1 MPADASGDV
10 FIRHRDVVLDALLSD
25 PALGPTAAS
34 DPVSGPSSRPVSGAV
49 VAPGSMPAAVPPPGG
64 SGAISGPLFAAPV
77 AGEPVIDPDAANALL
92 PPRTPDGPKA
102 SERILALLNGTT
114 PDNGSSAMNLGT
126 EFSQHYG
133 ATSTPEA
140 EPADPPKPD
149 PAETNRS
156 AAAAPG
162 PGQTIITQLRRP
174 KVALILV
181 AVVAVAFIIA
191 LVTTSGGGSQPS
203 GPVYVATSGA
213 AQAPSSAAPAPTSVA
228 SSALTA
234 KSATAHCPPGSTPG
248 MDAFAGQG
256 KAWSCVRAFK
266 VDGQVLIIDLGR
278 TYQIDSIG
286 IVPGWDSVGTDGV
299 DQWTKYRTASRVSYK
314 FNDAS
319 NTVYTQQTLDQR
331 GLVVTKMSSPLTASK
346 VVLTVLE
353 SKGDPT
359 ANTVAISSIVITGH

>member
-10 FIRHRDVVLDALLSD
+10 FLRHRDVVLDALLSD
-25 PALGPTAAS
+25 PALGPTGVP
-34 DPVSGPSSRPVSGAV
+34 DPVSGPGSRPASGAV
-49 VAPGSMPAAVPPPGG
+49 VAPGSRPAAVPPGG
-64 SGAISGPLFAAPV
+64 SGETSGPLFAAPV
-77 AGEPVIDPDAANALL
+77 SGEPVIDPDAANALL
-92 PPRTPDGPKA
+92 SPRAPDGPKA

-126 EFSQHYG
+126 EFSQRYG
-133 ATSTPEA
+133 ATSPAEA

-149 PAETNRS
+149 PAAANRS
-156 AAAAPG
+156 TAAPG
-162 PGQTIITQLRRP
+162 TGQVLIARLRRP

-203 GPVYVATSGA
+203 GPVYIATSGA

-266 VDGQVLIIDLGR
+266 VDGQVLTIDLGR